1 MAFANEDVDRRVE
14 EGMEACAGIGEGLL
28 QNAGVKVIQVQNAD
42 IAAKCADVVDDLRG
56 GGLAHDELKLTVAA
70 ALDDVDKGLNRKRVV
85 LGRDGKARLGCAAVL
100 VACLEHVGLLYD
112 LARIAQ
118 KLGAVVGER
127 DAAAGARKDLQMELL
142 FQAFD
147 GV

>member
-1 MAFANEDVDRRVE
+1 MLGGN
-14 EGMEACAGIGEGLL
+14 GEAG
-28 QNAGVKVIQVQNAD
+28 
-42 IAAKCADVVDDLRG
+42 LRG
-56 GGLAHDELKLTVAA
+56 
-70 ALDDVDKGLNRKRVV
+70 
-85 LGRDGKARLGCAAVL
+85 AAVL
-100 VACLEHVGLLYD
+100 VAGLEHIGLLYD

-127 DAAAGARKDLQMELL
+127 DAAAGARKDLQVELL

>member
-42 IAAKCADVVDDLRG
+42 IAAKCADVVDNLRG

-70 ALDDVDKGLNRKRVV
+70 ALDDVDKGLDRKSVV

-118 KLGAVVGER
+118 
-127 DAAAGARKDLQMELL
+127 
-142 FQAFD
+142 
-147 GV
+147 

>member
-14 EGMEACAGIGEGLL
+14 EGMETCAGIGEGLL

>member
-1 MAFANEDVDRRVE
+1 M
-14 EGMEACAGIGEGLL
+14 
-28 QNAGVKVIQVQNAD
+28 
-42 IAAKCADVVDDLRG
+42 
-56 GGLAHDELKLTVAA
+56 
-70 ALDDVDKGLNRKRVV
+70 
-85 LGRDGKARLGCAAVL
+85 LGRDGKAGLRDAAVF
-100 VACLEHVGLLYD
+100 VAGLEHVSLLYD

-127 DAAAGARKDLQMELL
+127 DAAARARKDLQMELL